1 MAVGGYPPVT
11 LLFYF
16 LSVYP
21 SVTLYS
27 QQDARIQLLGSHWLA
42 NPQQGAV
49 DMEIK
54 VPFVENSESSKVLPL
69 KTQYLRIWH
78 ASPTAKN
85 QTLFFLFKNK

>member
-1 MAVGGYPPVT
+1 MVVGGYPPVT

-16 LSVYP
+16 LSAHP

-27 QQDARIQLLGSHWLA
+27 QQDAKIQLLGSYWLA
-42 NPQQGAV
+42 NPQQGTV

-54 VPFVENSESSKVLPL
+54 VAVVENSESSKVLPL
-69 KTQYLRIWH
+69 KTQYVWIWP

-85 QTLFFLFKNK
+85 HFFS